1 MSSLPLLL
9 LIRCACL
16 RRRSTLRL
24 LMLQMTRDLIA
35 HKEYAN
41 AAILT
46 AIRDHPEAAKDGELR
61 ELLHHI
67 LVSNR
72 FWTLTCRGLPFDRDR
87 EIIVPEKLEALIAN
101 FDASQRDENAWVAQ
115 LTELDLARLIDSPLI
130 PGARCTVA
138 QALMQVCM
146 HSQGHRSQCAKMLRR
161 LGGTPPMTDFI
172 LWLAGK

>member
-1 MSSLPLLL
+1 
-9 LIRCACL
+9 
-16 RRRSTLRL
+16 
-24 LMLQMTRDLIA
+24 MLQMIRDLIA
-35 HKEYAN
+35 HKAYAN
-41 AAILT
+41 SLMLT
-46 AIRDHPEAAKDGELR
+46 AIREHPDASRDPELR

-72 FWTLTCRGLPFDRDR
+72 FWTLTCLGLPFDRAQ
-87 EIIVPEKLEALIAN
+87 ETIVPATLEALIEN
-101 FDASQRDENAWVAQ
+101 YDVTQHIENAWMAGA
-115 LTELDLARLIDSPLI
+115 TEAEMARMIDSPLI

-172 LWLAGK
+172 LWLANRSAVAQR